1 MRFIAPEPEHAEAFA
16 GMMDELQAHL
26 GDERGRFTAEVA
38 LADVIADD
46 APLSALIAVDGDR
59 LLGLVMWHFAYE
71 TAFAARGGYVT
82 DLYVREEARGRGLG
96 RHLLAA
102 AAREVAEDGGVYLW
116 LTAYRDNDA
125 ARAFYRQL
133 ASVEEDG
140 VVAYAFVDRFDALA
154 AEGRTLL
161 R

>member
-1 MRFIAPEPEHAEAFA
+1 MRFIAPEPGHAEAFA
-16 GMMDELQAHL
+16 GMMDELRAHL

-82 DLYVREEARGRGLG
+82 DLYVREEARGRG
-96 RHLLAA
+96 
-102 AAREVAEDGGVYLW
+102 ARSPPARRRRPRGG
-116 LTAYRDNDA
+116 
-125 ARAFYRQL
+125 
-133 ASVEEDG
+133 
-140 VVAYAFVDRFDALA
+140 
-154 AEGRTLL
+154 
-161 R
+161 